1 MSKYELTNVE
11 ISHHRSC
18 TEKTTENNLIYASP
32 GSKASANYS
41 KEKGEKKNSK
51 KLIQLEKYN

>member
-41 KEKGEKKNSK
+41 KEKGEKK
-51 KLIQLEKYN
+51 IQRS